1 MAQTKK
7 QIEELQKLKSQV
19 EKLKTQNK
27 KLEEEKKKEIE
38 ENGKLETI
46 QVGKPPTESLDQ
58 NLLVEVARSNIAEKI
73 SKLTEII
80 DYLTV
85 GLTAEEKRTR
95 KSGKNRQELIEKR
108 DREAWLIREEE
119 NRIAELSKQYNLAE
133 RRKPISSP
141 IVRWFL
147 NYFTNQKD
155 TCFLVSKIASLQERV
170 KIRKKL
176 QMDLERKITEALKE
190 ESTLKATLNQS
201 RLRYDNLQELRIG
214 LQEHLVKMIDW
225 MAESK
230 LNDFEKEILRTYSQ
244 KDMLVLSNYES
255 NSDFDERIEKFL
267 EKMNSQTE
275 SIKRIREE

>member
-1 MAQTKK
+1 M
-7 QIEELQKLKSQV
+7 
-19 EKLKTQNK
+19 
-27 KLEEEKKKEIE
+27 EEEKKRELQEK
-38 ENGKLETI
+38 ENGKLDTI
-46 QVGKPPTESLDQ
+46 KVGKPPTESLDQ

-230 LNDFEKEILRTYSQ
+230 LNDFQKEILRTYSQ
-244 KDMLVLSNYES
+244 KDILVLSNYES
-255 NSDFDERIEKFL
+255 NSDFDERIEEFL
-267 EKMNSQTE
+267 QKMNSQTE